1 MINQNVELREMDIGD
16 IRPSNW
22 SNQTIS
28 KGMALK
34 LYGPEIDGPLDEI
47 IRSAEVHA

>member
-1 MINQNVELREMDIGD
+1 MINRNVELREMDIGD
-16 IRPSNW
+16 IGSSNW

-34 LYGPEIDGPLDEI
+34 T
-47 IRSAEVHA
+47 IRSRNKRPFE